1 MVYLRCS
8 QERAER
14 EEYIMNKVWLIHTEE
29 GIDAVASTPKI
40 AIDWLLEHG
49 YARLDDE
56 PLVET
61 YNMETHEWEKWSMVR
76 VAEYLGCSPREALVK
91 LLNDDIEE
99 DNFNWGVWLEQTG
112 WIG

>member
-1 MVYLRCS
+1 M
-8 QERAER
+8 A
-14 EEYIMNKVWLIHTEE
+14 KAWLVHTGENL
-29 GIDAVASTPKI
+29 DLVASTQEI
-40 AIDWLLEHG
+40 AINWLLEHG

-56 PLVET
+56 PLVES
-61 YNMETHEWEKWSMVR
+61 YNMEAHEWEKWSMMK

-99 DNFNWGVWLEQTG
+99 DNFNWAVWLE

>member
-1 MVYLRCS
+1 M
-8 QERAER
+8 A
-14 EEYIMNKVWLIHTEE
+14 KAWLVHAGENL
-29 GIDAVASTPKI
+29 DLVASTQEI
-40 AIDWLLEHG
+40 AINWLLEHG
-49 YARLDDE
+49 YARLNDE

-61 YNMETHEWEKWSMVR
+61 YNMETHAWEKWSMVR

-99 DNFNWGVWLEQTG
+99 DNFNWAVWLEQVE

>member
-1 MVYLRCS
+1 M
-8 QERAER
+8 A
-14 EEYIMNKVWLIHTEE
+14 KAWLVHAGENL
-29 GIDAVASTPKI
+29 DLVASTQEI
-40 AIDWLLEHG
+40 AINWLLEHG

-61 YNMETHEWEKWSMVR
+61 YNMETHEWEKWSIVR

-99 DNFNWGVWLEQTG
+99 DNFNWAVWLESVE

>member
-1 MVYLRCS
+1 M
-8 QERAER
+8 A
-14 EEYIMNKVWLIHTEE
+14 KAWLVHAGENL
-29 GIDAVASTPKI
+29 DLVASTQEI
-40 AIDWLLEHG
+40 AINWLLEHG

-61 YNMETHEWEKWSMVR
+61 YNMETHEWEKWPMVR

-99 DNFNWGVWLEQTG
+99 DNFNWAVWLEPVE

>member
-1 MVYLRCS
+1 M
-8 QERAER
+8 A
-14 EEYIMNKVWLIHTEE
+14 KAWLVHVGENF
-29 GIDAVASTPKI
+29 DLVASTQEI
-40 AIDWLLEHG
+40 AINWLLEHG

-61 YNMETHEWEKWSMVR
+61 YNMETHEWEKWSMVK

-99 DNFNWGVWLEQTG
+99 DNFNWAVWLESVE

>member
-1 MVYLRCS
+1 MANALLV
-8 QERAER
+8 
-14 EEYIMNKVWLIHTEE
+14 HTGE
-29 GIDAVASTPKI
+29 DFDLVASTQEI
-40 AIDWLLEHG
+40 AINWLLEHG

-61 YNMETHEWEKWSMVR
+61 YNMETHKWEKWSMVR

-91 LLNDDIEE
+91 LLNDDVKEG
-99 DNFNWGVWLEQTG
+99 NFNWGVWLEQVE

>member
-1 MVYLRCS
+1 M
-8 QERAER
+8 A
-14 EEYIMNKVWLIHTEE
+14 KAWLIHAVENS
-29 GIDAVASTPKI
+29 DLVASTQEI
-40 AIDWLLEHG
+40 AINWLLEHG

-56 PLVET
+56 PFVET

-91 LLNDDIEE
+91 LLNDDVEE
-99 DNFNWGVWLEQTG
+99 DNFNWTVWLEQVE

>member
-1 MVYLRCS
+1 M
-8 QERAER
+8 A
-14 EEYIMNKVWLIHTEE
+14 KVWLVHIVEE
-29 GIDAVASTPKI
+29 SDLVASTQEI
-40 AIDWLLEHG
+40 AINWLLEHG

-61 YNMETHEWEKWSMVR
+61 YNIETHEWEKWSMVR

-99 DNFNWGVWLEQTG
+99 DNFNWAVWLEQVE

>member
-1 MVYLRCS
+1 MAKAWLVH
-8 QERAER
+8 AG
-14 EEYIMNKVWLIHTEE
+14 EESDL
-29 GIDAVASTPKI
+29 VASTQEI
-40 AIDWLLEHG
+40 AINWLLEHG

-61 YNMETHEWEKWSMVR
+61 YNMETDEWEKWSMVR

-91 LLNDDIEE
+91 LLNDDDEE
-99 DNFNWGVWLEQTG
+99 DNFNWAVWLEQVE

>member
-1 MVYLRCS
+1 M
-8 QERAER
+8 A
-14 EEYIMNKVWLIHTEE
+14 KAWLVRTEE

-40 AIDWLLEHG
+40 AIDWLLEHE
-49 YARLDDE
+49 YAFLDDT
-56 PLVET
+56 PCVET
-61 YNMETHEWEKWSMVR
+61 YNEETHEWEEWSMVR

-99 DNFNWGVWLEQTG
+99 DNFNWAVWLEQVE

>member
-1 MVYLRCS
+1 MANALLV
-8 QERAER
+8 
-14 EEYIMNKVWLIHTEE
+14 HTGE
-29 GIDAVASTPKI
+29 DFDLVASTQEI
-40 AIDWLLEHG
+40 AINWLLEHG

-61 YNMETHEWEKWSMVR
+61 YNMETHKWEKWSMVR

-91 LLNDDIEE
+91 LLNDDVKE
-99 DNFNWGVWLEQTG
+99 DNFNWGVWLEQPVE

>member
-1 MVYLRCS
+1 M
-8 QERAER
+8 A
-14 EEYIMNKVWLIHTEE
+14 KAWLVHAGENL
-29 GIDAVASTPKI
+29 DLVASTQEI
-40 AIDWLLEHG
+40 AINWLLEHG
-49 YARLDDE
+49 YARTDNE

-76 VAEYLGCSPREALVK
+76 IAEYLGCSPREALVK

-99 DNFNWGVWLEQTG
+99 DNFNWAVWLEQVE